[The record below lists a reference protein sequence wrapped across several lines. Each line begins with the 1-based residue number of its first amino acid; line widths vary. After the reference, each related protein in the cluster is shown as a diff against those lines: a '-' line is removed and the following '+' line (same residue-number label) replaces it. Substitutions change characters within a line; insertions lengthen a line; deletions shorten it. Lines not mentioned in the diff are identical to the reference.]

1 VNASNGMSVGEQTK
15 AMHTAVGEAISAWSF
30 VEEALLNIYVSAVSL
45 TTTTT
50 QGGVGHTRN
59 DPAAVAVLHSV
70 RGFDSKLKMIDA
82 ALKTNLKGLDE
93 EAESILECWKSAKK
107 SADSLTQH
115 RNRLAHSH
123 VMGVGGNDGTTEVC
137 LLPPLH
143 GDKYIAHLLGDNRRI
158 MLQEIIQWK
167 KSFYKCADKLKK
179 ILRRIGSHE
188 GLRDE
193 FLKRM
198 ANQIFVILQNDRD
211 VLSRLTANAPWLCTT
226 QASGPGCSRNDP

>member
-1 VNASNGMSVGEQTK
+1 VITPNAMSVGEQTK

-30 VEEALLNIYVSAVSL
+30 VEEALLTIYVSAVSL
-45 TTTTT
+45 TCTDSI
-50 QGGVGHTRN
+50 GGHTRN
-59 DPAAVAVLHSV
+59 DPAAAAVLHSV

-82 ALKTNLKGLDE
+82 ALQTNLKGLGD
-93 EAESILECWKSAKK
+93 EAESILKCWKSAKK
-107 SADSLTQH
+107 SADSLTQR
-115 RNRLAHSH
+115 RNCLAHWQ
-123 VMGVGGNDGTTEVC
+123 VMGVGGNDGATEVC

-143 GDKYIAHLLGDNRRI
+143 GDKYIAHLLGDNPRI

-167 KSFYKCADKLKK
+167 KSFYECADKLKK
-179 ILRRIGSHE
+179 ILRRIGSHK

-211 VLSRLTANAPWLCTT
+211 VLSRLKANAPWLCTT
-226 QASGPGCSRNDP
+226 QASDPR

>member
-1 VNASNGMSVGEQTK
+1 VNTPNGMAVEEQAK
-15 AMHTAVGEAISAWSF
+15 AMHTAVGEAISAWSL
-30 VEEALLNIYVSAVSL
+30 VEEALLNIYVSAVSVT

-82 ALKTNLKGLDE
+82 ALNTNLNGLGN

-115 RNRLAHSH
+115 RNCLAHWQ
-123 VMGVGGNDGTTEVC
+123 VKGVSGNDGATEVC
-137 LLPPLH
+137 LLPPSH
-143 GDKYIAHLLGDNRRI
+143 GDKYIAHLSGDNPRI
-158 MLQEIIQWK
+158 KLQEIIQWK
-167 KSFYKCADKLKK
+167 KSFYECADKLKQ
-179 ILRRIGSHE
+179 IPWRIGSHK

-226 QASGPGCSRNDP
+226 LASDPR